1 MTNNLEQDSELRK
14 TIQALTRHRVTPNV
28 WGTLSDDVVEA
39 LVALINKESSL
50 AFEHGRAVGKYQA
63 ADSLYGHTTTMYVF
77 KDGDLNDPKIEYPE
91 RIKELLKDCE
101 ALMNNNAREYSKYI
115 KRLKEQL

>member
-1 MTNNLEQDSELRK
+1 MTNNLEQDSELFNK
-14 TIQALTRHRVTPNV
+14 LAYYGVQDAIIP
-28 WGTLSDDVVEA
+28 DV
-39 LVALINKESSL
+39 VALIKQQYLL
-50 AFEHGRAVGKYQA
+50 AFERGRAVGKYQA

-101 ALMNNNAREYSKYI
+101 ALMNNNAREYGNYI
-115 KRLKEQL
+115 KKLQEQL